1 MFKPFSFQPKFR
13 HAIAGLAGALAATL
27 PFANAQ
33 AQDFPTKPVT
43 LIVGTAAGG
52 SADFMARIA
61 AEAMSKT
68 LGTRVIVENRPGAN
82 AAVATRAVARA
93 PADGY
98 TLLFNANNMASNLVG
113 LKDPGYTWAEFDVVG
128 GVGYA
133 PFIMMANTASSN
145 AKSLKD
151 FVEFGKA
158 NPGKLTYASLGP
170 GSTPMLVANRF
181 NEFSQVGYR
190 EIPYKGAAPA
200 LQDVLG
206 GQVDVYFGLPSGAT
220 AGIIKQRNMTAFA
233 ITGKSRSEQ
242 LPDVPT
248 FAELGYPGVTDVSI
262 AGVWIAAAT
271 PKPIMEKLRKALADG
286 MKDAKLLETLKGS
299 GQLHYSGDPQQF
311 LKDMRAFE
319 VLFREDFKKLAIEPQ

>member
-1 MFKPFSFQPKFR
+1 MFKTSL
-13 HAIAGLAGALAATL
+13 AGLVGALALAAA
-27 PFANAQ
+27 PFSAAQ
-33 AQDFPTKPVT
+33 AQEFPSRTIT
-43 LIVGTAAGG
+43 LLVGTLPGG

-61 AEAMSKT
+61 AEAMGKQ
-68 LGTRVIVENRPGAN
+68 LGTRVIVDNRPGAN

-98 TLLFNANNMASNLVG
+98 TLLFNANNMASNLAG
-113 LKDPGYTWAEFDVVG
+113 MKEPGYVMSDFEVVG

-133 PFIMMANTASSN
+133 PFIMMANTSSSK
-145 AKSLKD
+145 ARTLKE
-151 FVEFGKA
+151 FVEYGKA

-181 NEFSQVGYR
+181 NEVSKVGFR
-190 EIPYKGAAPA
+190 EIPYKGASQA

-220 AGIIKQRNMTAFA
+220 AGIIKQPHMTAFA
-233 ITGKSRSEQ
+233 ITGKTRSEQ

-262 AGVWIAAAT
+262 GAVWIAAAT
-271 PKPIMEKLRKALADG
+271 PKPIVQKLRKALADG
-286 MKDAKLLETLKGS
+286 LKDPKLQETLKGS
-299 GQLHYSGDPQQF
+299 GQSPYRGDPQQF
-311 LKDMRAFE
+311 YKEMQAFE
-319 VLFREDFKKLAIEPQ
+319 TLYRGDFKKLGLEPQ

>member
-1 MFKPFSFQPKFR
+1 MLKPPSSHPMFK
-13 HAIAGLAGALAATL
+13 HALAGLLGAIATAV
-27 PFANAQ
+27 PFAGAQ
-33 AQDFPTKPVT
+33 AQEFPTKTVT
-43 LIVGTAAGG
+43 LLVGTLPGG

-61 AEAMSKT
+61 AEAMSKS
-68 LGTRVIVENRPGAN
+68 LGIRVIVENRPGAN
-82 AAVATRAVARA
+82 AAVATRAVVRA
-93 PADGY
+93 PADGH
-98 TLLFNANNMASNLVG
+98 TLLFNANNMASNLAG
-113 LKDPGYTWAEFDVVG
+113 MKDPGYVMSDFDVVG

-133 PFIMMANTASSN
+133 PFIMMANTTSSK
-145 AKSLKD
+145 AKTLKE

-181 NEFSQVGYR
+181 NELSRVGFR
-190 EIPYKGAAPA
+190 DIPYKGASQA

-220 AGIIKQRNMTAFA
+220 AGVIKQPNMTAFA
-233 ITGKSRSEQ
+233 ITGKTRSEQ

-262 AGVWIAAAT
+262 AGVWIHSGT
-271 PKPIMEKLRKALADG
+271 PKPIVQKLRKALADG

-299 GQLHYSGDPQQF
+299 GQLPYAGDPQQF
-311 LKDMRAFE
+311 YKDMRAFE
-319 VLFREDFKKLAIEPQ
+319 TLYRADFKKLGLEPQ